1 MSLYVV
7 RTSQR
12 CSRRLQASAE
22 QAGGET
28 EGADEFSCLMKV
40 RDYELDQ
47 YGVVNN
53 AVYSNYLQHVRHEFL
68 EHIGLDADAVAR
80 SGAALALSELSM
92 KFLAPLRSK
101 DRFRGTLRVTKAT
114 VGRVVMEQQLVI
126 TSDATVDNGD
136 GQVALTAHV
145 VVVSLDE
152 SYRPR
157 RIPPHVRELMLSGRP
172 RRDRDGSVIMSG
184 WD

>member
-1 MSLYVV
+1 MQVG

-12 CSRRLQASAE
+12 CSRRRQAF
-22 QAGGET
+22 AGEARD
-28 EGADEFSCLMKV
+28 ELKEADEFSCLMKV

-101 DRFRGTLRVTKAT
+101 DCFRGTLRVTKAT
-114 VGRVVMEQQLVI
+114 VGRVIMEQRLI
-126 TSDATVDNGD
+126 ISSESHSRD

-157 RIPPHVRELMLSGRP
+157 RIPPHVRELMLSGQP
-172 RRDRDGSVIMSG
+172 RRDRDGSVVMSG